1 MPVST
6 VTRPHSPGQHDCN
19 CLVHPQAGIPA
30 AGGADRRCGMDRCSQ
45 HAPANGNHV
54 GHGRIGVR
62 TVCCNVDLDGCCHDA
77 ALHRALRVSV
87 CKTFER
93 DRGWRLGAF
102 VGGYLIIW
110 MLPALPAYAFSWW
123 ADQAALTQ
131 PSITIVIAVGA
142 LAACGIYQLTPYKAQ
157 CLQRCRSPLSDAF
170 KYAAYHGRLRDLR
183 VGASHGLH
191 CLGCCCALMA
201 LMLSFGLMN
210 VPAMITLTA
219 VCAIEKV
226 WAYGPQF
233 GRFVGVTSLAGAV
246 AVAINPELASWL
258 HTALVI
264 CTTQ

>member
-1 MPVST
+1 MTATAWSIRRLAFPLPV
-6 VTRPHSPGQHDCN
+6 V
-19 CLVHPQAGIPA
+19 LIA
-30 AGGADRRCGMDRCSQ
+30 AA
-45 HAPANGNHV
+45 AW
-54 GHGRIGVR
+54 IGVLSMPR
-62 TVCCNVDLDGCCHDA
+62 QMETMSGTVGLGFAPFVAMWTLMVA
-77 ALHRALRVSV
+77 AMMLPSIVPFASLYVQ
-87 CKTFER
+87 TFER

-191 CLGCCCALMA
+191 CLGCCWALMA

-210 VPAMITLTA
+210 VPAMITLAA